1 MRDPPQRFQKFPKTA
16 IFRQRARNSGGV
28 VLKREPF
35 SDFGPPP
42 PCGTAAPSTVRRF
55 RTTQGANARRLR
67 TSTRAGSYVPTRAR
81 PEGGPSNLNGKRPC
95 CSVPVNIDKTPL
107 FIGVQK
113 FPKFPAV
120 QDFKPFLYVAPFV
133 SFVPFYGV
141 GKFGKISRRT
151 FARTG
156 WNKRPQFFPFRS
168 CFPL

>member
-1 MRDPPQRFQKFPKTA
+1 MGEWSWNGNRLEILAPLPPVGPPRPQLSDDFGQLREPTPAASGPQRG
-16 IFRQRARNSGGV
+16 R
-28 VLKREPF
+28 
-35 SDFGPPP
+35 
-42 PCGTAAPSTVRRF
+42 
-55 RTTQGANARRLR
+55 
-67 TSTRAGSYVPTRAR
+67 GSYVPTRAR
-81 PEGGPSNLNGKRPC
+81 PEGGPSNLNGKRSC

-120 QDFKPFLYVAPFV
+120 QDFKPFLYVVPFV

-156 WNKRPQFFPFRS
+156 WNKRPNFPRNGTCSPFKKVNKCCGRGR
-168 CFPL
+168 